1 MKDTLIQRIDV
12 YEWLKGK
19 YRDRLDI
26 SICSVTFCQNT
37 KDVWIEITREYE
49 TDLGLKTKTEIMNL
63 DFIADTYEVELDI
76 WPDGGNPYDRSI
88 YTADRDIEVNA
99 KEFFEDEVTL
109 ENVTSLFD
117 NL

>member
-76 WPDGGNPYDRSI
+76 WPEGGNLFDRCV
-88 YTADRDIEVNA
+88 YTVDREIEVNA
-99 KEFFEDEVTL
+99 KEFFDDEITL
-109 ENVTSLFD
+109 ENVTTLFD
-117 NL
+117 